1 MGALTRAL
9 RWPLAVA
16 VALVLCTAQGLD
28 GQEME
33 EEEQQAYWHVAA
45 FQVPW
50 DRVDSLQT
58 LVDQTQ
64 PVVERAIENGRLLDF
79 KILIHDMA
87 DEYNVIEMRKYPSW
101 AAIEEGPGFGEA
113 SEQVFDEATNEAI
126 NAGFEWVY
134 EGASAH
140 KDLIYT
146 EATDGS

>member
-1 MGALTRAL
+1 MRVLTRAL
-9 RWPLAVA
+9 RWSLAA
-16 VALVLCTAQGLD
+16 TVALVLCTTQALV

-58 LVDQTQ
+58 LIDRTQ
-64 PVVERAIENGRLLDF
+64 PVVERAIENGRLLDL
-79 KILIHDMA
+79 KILIHNMA

-101 AAIEEGPGFGEA
+101 AAIEEGPGLQEA

-134 EGASAH
+134 DGASAH

-146 EATDGS
+146 EATGG